1 MMTLN
6 CNIQMLVKVSNKT
19 LIIWCTLVRKEL
31 KELLFPL
38 SFFFS
43 YAKKIGEKKQYV
55 VIHYVI
61 LFEQLQRK

>member
-1 MMTLN
+1 MYSIKALQQTVTMMMTLN

-31 KELLFPL
+31 KDLLFPL

-43 YAKKIGEKKQYV
+43 HMPKK
-55 VIHYVI
+55 
-61 LFEQLQRK
+61 